1 MPMCDNSLGV
11 LLCPILSD
19 SERVSRI
26 WWWFQP
32 QKNRRYSDSIRCHV
46 YATQC
51 MLHCYSSSLTSLY
64 LGAHLGNHLA
74 CLMLYLGFPL
84 RVDHVLHVGT
94 LHVILD
100 LTEGVGSLAGPKV
113 PVLG

>member
-1 MPMCDNSLGV
+1 
-11 LLCPILSD
+11 
-19 SERVSRI
+19 
-26 WWWFQP
+26 
-32 QKNRRYSDSIRCHV
+32 
-46 YATQC
+46 
-51 MLHCYSSSLTSLY
+51 
-64 LGAHLGNHLA
+64 
-74 CLMLYLGFPL
+74 MLYLGFPL

>member
-1 MPMCDNSLGV
+1 MPMYDNCLGV
-11 LLCPILSD
+11 LLCPILSIL
-19 SERVSRI
+19 SGCLGSGGGSSPKRT
-26 WWWFQP
+26 
-32 QKNRRYSDSIRCHV
+32 DSIRCHV

-51 MLHCYSSSLTSLY
+51 ILHCYSSSLTSLY